1 MSVTAKSLS
10 HQSYPTSQ
18 QAKTKSSS
26 PPFPFPLS
34 PSFPSN
40 SNSNLAVAASLFL
53 CRRRRRRPRSSH
65 INSGSLVFILFL
77 SCFLL
82 YVFLFVSPFLL
93 SSSTSYPSSFTRL
106 LTTLDRSISTLILS
120 SRFISPQI
128 RRRIFARTC
137 SNFSW
142 QFILCSVQTER
153 DCFLCLLVNQ
163 HTWPVL
169 YLPRLWGRKY
179 RFFAG
184 NFKGLG
190 WEAFISWCKKKK
202 QANKVVLCYKR
213 EKRSLVFTLPRVYV
227 SPPFLF
233 CIESCPW
240 AHTLAKITGRGV
252 DCSICSLSGI
262 SHTFFLHFFPL
273 FRSHLIPSPPCFART
288 WLLAPN
294 ASLFLFVTFFCPF
307 LGSWSTVWLVQTLY
321 LVALQ
326 VKRIVSEKQSKSP

>member
-82 YVFLFVSPFLL
+82 YVFLSLPLLSPFLPSFVSPFLL

-163 HTWPVL
+163 HT
-169 YLPRLWGRKY
+169 
-179 RFFAG
+179 
-184 NFKGLG
+184 
-190 WEAFISWCKKKK
+190 
-202 QANKVVLCYKR
+202 
-213 EKRSLVFTLPRVYV
+213 
-227 SPPFLF
+227 
-233 CIESCPW
+233 
-240 AHTLAKITGRGV
+240 
-252 DCSICSLSGI
+252 
-262 SHTFFLHFFPL
+262 
-273 FRSHLIPSPPCFART
+273 
-288 WLLAPN
+288 
-294 ASLFLFVTFFCPF
+294 
-307 LGSWSTVWLVQTLY
+307 
-321 LVALQ
+321 
-326 VKRIVSEKQSKSP
+326 